1 MFDAGRRPM
10 GRLFFLVLAM
20 IAELAGLAALV
31 NLLSLGGVVRAA
43 APMPQNGPASTTVS
57 DTVYRADGTPAQ
69 GTLIITW
76 PAFITASGAAVGG
89 GKPGRDAGVEWCAER
104 GAGSKCGRKS
114 GERILHGGV
123 SAERWNVDDGILA
136 GADDVAGRFG
146 AGADDSG
153 IGDGGATGVDAVC
166 EHGAGDEGE

>member
-43 APMPQNGPASTTVS
+43 APIPQSGPASTTVS

-76 PAFITASGAAVGG
+76 PAFITARGAAVAGGRLGVSRGG
-89 GKPGRDAGVEWCAER
+89 GGCLG
-104 GAGSKCGRKS
+104 
-114 GERILHGGV
+114 GGV
-123 SAERWNVDDGILA
+123 GY
-136 GADDVAGRFG
+136 
-146 AGADDSG
+146 
-153 IGDGGATGVDAVC
+153 
-166 EHGAGDEGE
+166 